1 MGTKINEAEVAMVD
15 EYDPDST
22 PNNHDPNED
31 DQDDA
36 EVTPLQI
43 DLSVVKD
50 VDNPTPHVGENV
62 TFTITVSN
70 AGPDAATNVA
80 LGDALPAG
88 LSYVSD
94 DAQGA
99 YSAGTATWT
108 VGTLPVGGSASL
120 RITARVIAGGEHT
133 NTAQVTAA
141 DQFDPDSTPANNIP
155 GEDDQDDA
163 TVIPSASVAGT
174 VYFDANNDG
183 VFLATDTRI
192 AGVPIQLS
200 GTDHQGNPVNRTT
213 TTGPDGS
220 YRFDNLPPSN
230 AAGYQIAE
238 TQPGDYLDGKEAV
251 GSLGGQ
257 AAVPSSEDRF
267 LQVVVASGDNGTG
280 YNFGEIKGGSIS
292 GHVYYD
298 RNRDGTKQSSE
309 PGIVG
314 AIIALTGRD
323 DLGNEVYLTTT
334 TDSNGFYLF
343 DNLRPSNAQ
352 GYHLNETQPG
362 GYRDGEESR
371 GTFNHPDGQG
381 SLGTSNLTLQV
392 LDDAFAGLNL
402 PPGAH
407 AMDFNFGELS
417 SFVSKR
423 LFLSG

>member
-1 MGTKINEAEVAMVD
+1 MVD

-36 EVTPLQI
+36 EVTPMQI

-50 VDNPTPHVGENV
+50 VDNPTPNVGENV
-62 TFTITVSN
+62 TFTITVTN
-70 AGPDAATNVA
+70 AGPDTATNVT
-80 LGDALPAG
+80 LGDTLPAG
-88 LSYVSD
+88 LTYVSD

-99 YSAGTATWT
+99 FHSGTGTWT

-120 RITARVIAGGEHT
+120 HITAQVVAGGEQT

-141 DQFDPDSTPANNIP
+141 DQYDPDSTPANDIP
-155 GEDDQDDA
+155 SEDDQDDA
-163 TVIPSASVAGT
+163 TVIPRAAVAGT
-174 VYFDANNDG
+174 VYFDADNDG
-183 VFLATDTRI
+183 VLDSGETRI
-192 AGVPIQLS
+192 AGVAIRLS
-200 GTDHQGNPVNRTT
+200 GTDNQGNTVIRTT
-213 TTGPDGS
+213 TTGADGT

-238 TQPGDYLDGKEAV
+238 TQPGDYLDGKETV

-257 AAVPSSEDRF
+257 AAVPSPTDRF
-267 LQVVVASGDNGTG
+267 LQVIVASGDNGTG

-298 RNRDGTKQSSE
+298 RNRDGMRQ
-309 PGIVG
+309 PGEMGILG
-314 AIIALTGRD
+314 AIVTLTGRD
-323 DLGNEVYLTTT
+323 DQGNEVYLTTT
-334 TDSNGFYLF
+334 TDATGAYRF

-352 GYHLNETQPG
+352 GYHITETQPG
-362 GYRDGEESR
+362 GYRDGQESP
-371 GTFNHPDGQG
+371 GTFSQFDGQG
-381 SLGTSNLTLQV
+381 LLGTSSLTPQV

-402 PPGAH
+402 PPGVLAT
-407 AMDFNFGELS
+407 DFDFGEIT